1 MPPRSRGWGPQVP
14 NSTRDSAKKQ
24 PASDTAIAALDRPV
38 PAGIN
43 AAGFGSDVVAD
54 ALRALDIPY
63 IALNPGASY
72 RGLHDSLVN
81 YLGNER
87 PQMLLC
93 LHEESAVAI
102 AHGYAKVT
110 GKAMAAAVHSNVGLM
125 HATMAFF
132 NAWCDRMPMVVLGA
146 TGPVDATM
154 RRPWIDWIHTARDQ
168 GALVRGYTK
177 WDDQPASPVA
187 AREAVLRAG
196 WIANTAP
203 RGPTY
208 VNLDAEMQESKL
220 AEPVAPIDSKRYMP
234 EVANAAPAGAVKQA
248 ADLLRNAKQP
258 VILAGRVSRD
268 LDAWKA
274 RIALAERLGARVV
287 TDIKVGAAFPTDHP
301 LHAGAPGGSV
311 LAPEAAD
318 AIRSADVILSL
329 DWVDIAGTFK
339 GLGGNIA
346 SKVVQVSVD
355 HHLHNGWSMDYQ
367 ALPPVDVMIAC
378 EPDAA
383 VPALLA
389 ALGPG
394 GPRAVAAVRHEF
406 PKLAADKL
414 TVDHLADALRRA
426 VENRPTSLTHVTL
439 SWNGASWPFRH
450 PLDYLGSDGGGG
462 VGGGPG
468 ISVGAALALK
478 GSGRLAVAV
487 CGDGD
492 FMMGVTALWTAAHY
506 KIPLLIVVANNRSFF
521 NDELH
526 QERVA
531 RMRNRPVEN
540 RWVGQR
546 ISEPAIDLAG
556 IARAQGA
563 QGFGPV
569 ETIAELG
576 ATFAKAIA
584 AVDAG
589 SVAVVD
595 VRVEPGYTAA
605 MTALMTRKSE

>member
-1 MPPRSRGWGPQVP
+1 LASNR
-14 NSTRDSAKKQ
+14 NDSAKTR
-24 PASDTAIAALDRPV
+24 PAGGGSLSALDRPV
-38 PAGIN
+38 PAGVN

-54 ALRALDIPY
+54 ALRATDIPY

-125 HATMAFF
+125 HATMAIF
-132 NAWCDRMPMVVLGA
+132 NAWCDRMPMVILGA
-146 TGPVDATM
+146 TGPVDAPK

-168 GALVRGYTK
+168 GALIRGYTK
-177 WDDQPASPVA
+177 WDDQPASPIA
-187 AREAVLRAG
+187 AREAVLRAN
-196 WIANTAP
+196 WISNTAP

-208 VNLDAEMQESKL
+208 VNLDAEMQENKL
-220 AEPVAPIDSKRYMP
+220 AEPVAPIDARRFMPPVESAPPPDLIKR
-234 EVANAAPAGAVKQA
+234 A
-248 ADLLRNAKQP
+248 ADLLRNAKRP
-258 VILAGRVSRD
+258 LILAGRVSRD
-268 LDAWKA
+268 LGAWNE
-274 RIALAERLGARVV
+274 RIALAEHLGARVA
-287 TDIKVGAAFPTDHP
+287 TDLKVAAAFPTDHR
-301 LHAGAPGGSV
+301 LHVGSPSTIGIAV
-311 LAPEAAD
+311 D
-318 AIRSADVILSL
+318 ATDTLREADVIVSL
-329 DWVDIAGTFK
+329 DWLDLAGTLKSVF
-339 GLGGNIA
+339 GA
-346 SKVVQVSVD
+346 SSPSARIIQISVD

-367 ALPPVDVMIAC
+367 GLPPVDVFIDC
-378 EPDAA
+378 EPDIA
-383 VPALLA
+383 VPALLS

-394 GPRAVAAVRHEF
+394 KPHTVTSGTKEF
-406 PKLAADKL
+406 PKLTEGKL
-414 TVDHLADALRRA
+414 TVDHLADALRRS
-426 VENRPTSLTHVTL
+426 VGDRPATLTHVSL
-439 SWNGASWPFRH
+439 SWNGASWPLRH

-478 GSGRLAVAV
+478 GTGRLPVAV

-492 FMMGVTALWTAAHY
+492 FLMGVTALWTATHY
-506 KIPLLIVVANNRSFF
+506 RIPLLIVVANNRSFF

-526 QERVA
+526 QERMA
-531 RMRNRPVEN
+531 RIRHRPVEN
-540 RWVGQR
+540 RWIGQR
-546 ISEPAIDLAG
+546 ISEPDIDLAG
-556 IARAQGA
+556 MARAQGA

-569 ETIAELG
+569 TSTTDLS

-589 SVAVVD
+589 AVAVVD

-605 MTALMTRKSE
+605 MTAVMTRKSE

>member
-1 MPPRSRGWGPQVP
+1 MAPTNP
-14 NSTRDSAKKQ
+14 TK
-24 PASDTAIAALDRPV
+24 PAAQAADIASLDRPV
-38 PAGIN
+38 PAGVN
-43 AAGFGSDVVAD
+43 VAGFGSDVVAD
-54 ALRALDIPY
+54 AMRALDIPY

-81 YLGNER
+81 YLGNEK

-93 LHEESAVAI
+93 LHEEAAVAI

-125 HATMAFF
+125 HATMAIF
-132 NAWCDRMPMVVLGA
+132 NAWCDRMPMVILGA
-146 TGPVDATM
+146 TGPVDAVK
-154 RRPWIDWIHTARDQ
+154 RRPWIDWIHTSRDQ

-187 AREAVLRAG
+187 AREAVLRAN

-203 RGPTY
+203 CGPTY
-208 VNLDAEMQESKL
+208 VNLDAEVQEMKL
-220 AEPVAPIDSKRYMP
+220 PEDVAPIDGKRYMP
-234 EVANAAPAGAVKQA
+234 QLASAPSAAAVQEA
-248 ADLLRNAKQP
+248 AALLRNARKP
-258 VILAGRVSRD
+258 VILAGRVSRSVE
-268 LDAWKA
+268 AWAA
-274 RIALAERLGARVV
+274 RIKLAERLGAAVC
-287 TDIKVGAAFPTDHP
+287 TDLKIAASFPTGHP
-301 LHAGAPGGSV
+301 LHAGAPGGTV
-311 LAPEAAD
+311 LAPEAQD
-318 AIRSADVILSL
+318 AIRNADVIVSL
-329 DWVDIAGTFK
+329 DWLDVAGTFK
-339 GLGGNIA
+339 NCGGKIA
-346 SKVVQVSVD
+346 AKVIQVSVD
-355 HHLHNGWSMDYQ
+355 HRLHNGWSMDYQ
-367 ALPPVDVMIAC
+367 GLPPIDVFLDC
-378 EPDAA
+378 EPDTA
-383 VPALLA
+383 VPALIE

-394 GPRAVAAVRHEF
+394 GPRAIASGAKEF
-406 PKLAADKL
+406 PVPPEGGKLL
-414 TVDHLADALRRA
+414 VDHLSAKLRQA
-426 VENRPTSLTHVTL
+426 VGERPTSLTHISL
-439 SWNGASWPFRH
+439 SWNGASWHFKH

-478 GSGRLAVAV
+478 DSGRLPIAV

-492 FMMGVTALWTAAHY
+492 FMMGVTAVWTAAHY

-546 ISEPAIDLAG
+546 ISEPDIDIAM

-563 QGFGPV
+563 VGFGPV
-569 ETIAELG
+569 TTAAELDEV
-576 ATFAKAIA
+576 FKQAIA
-584 AVDAG
+584 SVDAG
-589 SVAVVD
+589 NVVVVD

-605 MTALMTRKSE
+605 TTAAMTRKGD

>member
-1 MPPRSRGWGPQVP
+1 MP
-14 NSTRDSAKKQ
+14 NSKRDSAKT
-24 PASDTAIAALDRPV
+24 PATRAANLSALDRPI
-38 PAGIN
+38 PAGVN
-43 AAGFGSDVVAD
+43 APGFGSDVAAD

-87 PQMLLC
+87 PQLLLC
-93 LHEESAVAI
+93 LHEEAAVAI

-125 HATMAFF
+125 HATMAIF
-132 NAWCDRMPMVVLGA
+132 NAWCDRMPMVILGA
-146 TGPVDATM
+146 TGPVDAVK

-168 GALVRGYTK
+168 GALIRGYTK
-177 WDDQPASPVA
+177 WDDQPASPLA

-203 RGPTY
+203 CGPTY

-220 AEPVAPIDSKRYMP
+220 TEPVAPIDAKRFMP
-234 EVANAAPAGAVKQA
+234 EVESAAPAATVAKA
-248 ADLLRNAKQP
+248 ADLLRNAKHP
-258 VILAGRVSRD
+258 VILAGRVSRGI
-268 LDAWKA
+268 DAWHA

-287 TDIKVGAAFPTDHP
+287 TDLKVGAAFPTDHP
-301 LHAGAPGGSV
+301 LHAGAPGGTV
-311 LAPEAAD
+311 LAPEAVE
-318 AIRSADVILSL
+318 AIRDADVILSL

-339 GLGGNIA
+339 NVGGNVTAKI
-346 SKVVQVSVD
+346 VQVSID
-355 HHLHNGWSMDYQ
+355 HRLHNGWSMDYQ
-367 ALPPVDVMIAC
+367 GLPPVDVFIAC
-378 EPDAA
+378 EPDAGVTA
-383 VPALLA
+383 LIEALGTAKPHLVPA
-389 ALGPG
+389 
-394 GPRAVAAVRHEF
+394 RAPAPFKPAG
-406 PKLAADKL
+406 DKL

-426 VENRPTSLTHVTL
+426 VGERPTSLTHVSL

-478 GSGRLAVAV
+478 GSGRLPIAV

-492 FMMGVTALWTAAHY
+492 FLMGVTALWTAAHY
-506 KIPLLIVVANNRSFF
+506 RIPLLIVVANNRSFF

-546 ISEPAIDLAG
+546 ISEPDIDIAG
-556 IARAQGA
+556 MARAQGA

-569 ETIAELG
+569 TAIGDLAPTL
-576 ATFAKAIA
+576 ANAIA
-584 AVDAG
+584 AVEEG

-605 MTALMTRKSE
+605 MTAVMTRKSE

>member
-1 MPPRSRGWGPQVP
+1 MSKTQRYSAQISPV
-14 NSTRDSAKKQ
+14 RDATIAK
-24 PASDTAIAALDRPV
+24 LDRPV

-43 AAGFGSDVVAD
+43 APGFGSDVVAD
-54 ALRALDIPY
+54 ALRALDISY

-87 PQMLLC
+87 PQLLLC

-102 AHGYAKVT
+102 AQGYAKVT
-110 GKAMAAAVHSNVGLM
+110 GRAMAAAVHSNVGLM
-125 HATMAFF
+125 HATMAVF
-132 NAWCDRMPMVVLGA
+132 NAWCDRMPIVVLGA
-146 TGPVDATM
+146 TGPVDATK

-203 RGPTY
+203 QGPTY
-208 VNLDAEMQESKL
+208 VNLDASMQEAKL
-220 AEPVAPIDSKRYMP
+220 AEPVPPIDAQRYMP
-234 EVANAAPAGAVKQA
+234 PVESAPSTEAIKRAVK
-248 ADLLRNAKQP
+248 LLRAAKRP
-258 VILAGRVSRD
+258 VILAGRVSRS
-268 LDAWKA
+268 LEAWNE
-274 RIALAERLGARVV
+274 RVQLAERLTARVV
-287 TDIKVGAAFPTDHP
+287 TDLKVAAAFPTDHP
-301 LHAGAPGGSV
+301 LHADAPGGTV
-311 LAPEAAD
+311 LAPEAVA
-318 AIRSADVILSL
+318 AIRAADVILSL
-329 DWVDIAGTFK
+329 DWVDVAGTFEHC
-339 GLGGNIA
+339 GGDVVG
-346 SKVVQVSVD
+346 KVVQVSID
-355 HHLHNGWSMDYQ
+355 HRLHNGWSMDYQ
-367 ALPPVDVMIAC
+367 GLPPVDVMIDC
-378 EPDAA
+378 EPHAA
-383 VPALLA
+383 VSALLA
-389 ALGPG
+389 ALGLG
-394 GPRAVAAVRHEF
+394 EPRALAKSTHEF
-406 PKLAADKL
+406 PKLAEGKL

-426 VENRPTSLTHVTL
+426 VGDRPTTLTHLSL

-450 PLDYLGSDGGGG
+450 PLDYIGSNGGGG

-478 GSGRLAVAV
+478 GSGRLAVAI

-492 FMMGVTALWTAAHY
+492 FMMGCSALWTATHY
-506 KIPLLIVVANNRSFF
+506 NIPLLIVVANNRSFF

-531 RMRNRPVEN
+531 RVRNRPIEN

-546 ISEPAIDLAG
+546 ISEPEIDLAG

-569 ETIAELG
+569 TKATNLG
-576 ATFAKAIA
+576 AVFAKAIA
-584 AVDAG
+584 AVEAG
-589 SVAVVD
+589 AVAVVD
-595 VRVEPGYTAA
+595 VRVEPGYAAAVTAA
-605 MTALMTRKSE
+605 MTRKSE

>member
-1 MPPRSRGWGPQVP
+1 VSKTQRYSAQISPV
-14 NSTRDSAKKQ
+14 RDATIAK
-24 PASDTAIAALDRPV
+24 LDRPV

-43 AAGFGSDVVAD
+43 APGFGSDVVAD
-54 ALRALDIPY
+54 ALRALDISY

-87 PQMLLC
+87 PQLLLC

-102 AHGYAKVT
+102 AQGYAKVT
-110 GKAMAAAVHSNVGLM
+110 GRAMAAAVHSNVGLM
-125 HATMAFF
+125 HATMAVF
-132 NAWCDRMPMVVLGA
+132 NAWCDRMPIVVLGA
-146 TGPVDATM
+146 TGPVDATK

-203 RGPTY
+203 QGPTY
-208 VNLDAEMQESKL
+208 VNLDASMQEAKL
-220 AEPVAPIDSKRYMP
+220 AEPVLPIDAQRYMP
-234 EVANAAPAGAVKQA
+234 PVESAPSTEAIKRAVK
-248 ADLLRNAKQP
+248 LLRAAKRP
-258 VILAGRVSRD
+258 VILAGRVSRS
-268 LDAWKA
+268 LEAWNE
-274 RIALAERLGARVV
+274 RVQLAERLTARVV
-287 TDIKVGAAFPTDHP
+287 TDLKVAAAFPTDHP
-301 LHAGAPGGSV
+301 LHAGAPGGTV
-311 LAPEAAD
+311 LAPEAVA
-318 AIRSADVILSL
+318 AIRAADVILSL
-329 DWVDIAGTFK
+329 DWVDVAGTFEHC
-339 GLGGNIA
+339 GGDVVG
-346 SKVVQVSVD
+346 KVVQVSID
-355 HHLHNGWSMDYQ
+355 HRLHNGWSMDYQ
-367 ALPPVDVMIAC
+367 GLPPVDVMIDC
-378 EPDAA
+378 EPHAA
-383 VPALLA
+383 VSALLA
-389 ALGPG
+389 ALGLG
-394 GPRAVAAVRHEF
+394 EPRALAKSTHEF
-406 PKLAADKL
+406 PKLAEGKL

-426 VENRPTSLTHVTL
+426 VGARPTTLTHLSL

-450 PLDYLGSDGGGG
+450 PLDYIGSNGGGG

-478 GSGRLAVAV
+478 GSGRLAVAI

-492 FMMGVTALWTAAHY
+492 FMMGCSALWTATHY
-506 KIPLLIVVANNRSFF
+506 NIPLLIVVANNRSFF

-531 RMRNRPVEN
+531 RVRNRPIEN

-546 ISEPAIDLAG
+546 ISEPEIDLAG

-569 ETIAELG
+569 TKATNLG
-576 ATFAKAIA
+576 AVFAKAIA
-584 AVDAG
+584 AVEAG
-589 SVAVVD
+589 AVAVVD
-595 VRVEPGYTAA
+595 VRVEPGYAAAVTAA
-605 MTALMTRKSE
+605 MTRKSE

>member
-1 MPPRSRGWGPQVP
+1 MSKTQRYSAQISPV
-14 NSTRDSAKKQ
+14 RDATIAK
-24 PASDTAIAALDRPV
+24 LDRPV

-43 AAGFGSDVVAD
+43 APGFGSDVVAD
-54 ALRALDIPY
+54 ALRALDISY

-87 PQMLLC
+87 PQLLLC

-102 AHGYAKVT
+102 AQGYAKVT
-110 GKAMAAAVHSNVGLM
+110 GRAMAAAVHSNVGLM
-125 HATMAFF
+125 HATMAVF
-132 NAWCDRMPMVVLGA
+132 NAWCDRMPIVVLGA
-146 TGPVDATM
+146 TGPVDATK

-203 RGPTY
+203 QGPTY
-208 VNLDAEMQESKL
+208 VNLDASMQEAKL
-220 AEPVAPIDSKRYMP
+220 AEPVLPIDAQRYMP
-234 EVANAAPAGAVKQA
+234 PVESAPSTEAIKRAVK
-248 ADLLRNAKQP
+248 LLRAAKRP
-258 VILAGRVSRD
+258 VILAGRVSRS
-268 LDAWKA
+268 LEAWNE
-274 RIALAERLGARVV
+274 RVQLAERLTARVV
-287 TDIKVGAAFPTDHP
+287 TDLKVAAAFPTDHP
-301 LHAGAPGGSV
+301 LHAGAPGGTV
-311 LAPEAAD
+311 LAPEAVA
-318 AIRSADVILSL
+318 AIRAADVILSL
-329 DWVDIAGTFK
+329 DWVDVAGTFEHC
-339 GLGGNIA
+339 GGDVVG
-346 SKVVQVSVD
+346 KVVQVSID
-355 HHLHNGWSMDYQ
+355 HRLHNGWSMDYQ
-367 ALPPVDVMIAC
+367 GLPPVDVMIDC
-378 EPDAA
+378 EPHAA
-383 VPALLA
+383 VSALLA
-389 ALGPG
+389 ALGLG
-394 GPRAVAAVRHEF
+394 EPRALAKSTHEF
-406 PKLAADKL
+406 PKLAEGKL

-426 VENRPTSLTHVTL
+426 VDDRPTTLTHLSL

-450 PLDYLGSDGGGG
+450 PLDYIGSNGGGG

-478 GSGRLAVAV
+478 GSGRLAVAI

-492 FMMGVTALWTAAHY
+492 FMMGCSALWTATHY
-506 KIPLLIVVANNRSFF
+506 NIPLLIVVANNRSFF

-531 RMRNRPVEN
+531 RVRNRPIEN

-546 ISEPAIDLAG
+546 ISEPDIDLAG

-569 ETIAELG
+569 TKATNLG
-576 ATFAKAIA
+576 AVFAKAIA
-584 AVDAG
+584 AVEAG
-589 SVAVVD
+589 AVAVVD
-595 VRVEPGYTAA
+595 VRVEPGYAAAVTAA
-605 MTALMTRKSE
+605 MTRKSE

>member
-1 MPPRSRGWGPQVP
+1 MSSNRSE
-14 NSTRDSAKKQ
+14 SAKGR
-24 PASDTAIAALDRPV
+24 PIGDGRLSAFDRPV
-38 PAGIN
+38 PAGVN
-43 AAGFGSDVVAD
+43 AASFGSDVVAD
-54 ALRALDIPY
+54 ALRATDIPY

-72 RGLHDSLVN
+72 RGFHDSLVN

-93 LHEESAVAI
+93 LHEESAIAI

-110 GKAMAAAVHSNVGLM
+110 GRAMAAAVHSNVGLM
-125 HATMAFF
+125 HGTMAIF
-132 NAWCDRMPMVVLGA
+132 NAWCDRMPIVILGA
-146 TGPVDATM
+146 TGPVDAVK

-177 WDDQPASPVA
+177 WDDQPASPIA
-187 AREAVLRAG
+187 AREAVLRAN

-220 AEPVAPIDSKRYMP
+220 TEPVAPIDAKRFMP
-234 EVANAAPAGAVKQA
+234 PIDSAAPAELVRQA
-248 ADLLRNAKQP
+248 ADLLRNARQP
-258 VILAGRVSRD
+258 VILAGRVSRN
-268 LDAWKA
+268 LDAWNA
-274 RIALAERLGARVV
+274 RVALAERLNARVV
-287 TDIKVGAAFPTDHP
+287 TDLKIGATFPTDHP
-301 LHAGAPGGSV
+301 LHAGAPGGTV

-318 AIRSADVILSL
+318 AIRTADVILSL
-329 DWVDIAGTFK
+329 DWVDVAGTFK
-339 GLGGNIA
+339 NVGGQIA
-346 SKVVQVSVD
+346 AKVVQVSVD

-367 ALPPVDVMIAC
+367 GLPPVDVFIAC

-383 VPALLA
+383 VGPLLDT
-389 ALGPG
+389 LGPG
-394 GPRAVAAVRHEF
+394 PSRAVAARAKDY
-406 PKLAADKL
+406 PTPAGDKL

-426 VENRPTSLTHVTL
+426 VGDRPTTLTHVSL
-439 SWNGASWPFRH
+439 SWNGASWNFRH

-478 GSGRLAVAV
+478 GSGRLPVAV

-492 FMMGVTALWTAAHY
+492 FLMGITALWTAVHY
-506 KIPLLIVVANNRSFF
+506 RIPLLVVVANNRSFF

-531 RMRNRPVEN
+531 RMRNRPIEN

-546 ISEPAIDLAG
+546 ISEPDIDLAG
-556 IARAQGA
+556 MARAQGA

-569 ETIAELG
+569 ASIADL
-576 ATFAKAIA
+576 APTFAQAIA
-584 AVDAG
+584 AVEGGA
-589 SVAVVD
+589 VAVVD

-605 MTALMTRKSE
+605 TTAAMTRKSE